1 MTERAWHRGDGSV
14 VSGHLTQKM
23 TMRPHR
29 RLVVASVLAIAVFA
43 PAAWF
48 GAKRLD
54 ALEAKPAAAHASS
67 VDDLAQRD
75 IQITTWKKALAM
87 DPQSAMALGQLGALY
102 MQRARETGDDQNYVV
117 AEGYARRSVD
127 LRTNRNGATFVT
139 LAGALLAQH
148 RFVEADSIVT
158 QLVANEPDVPQYK
171 SMYAEIKLELGQYD
185 AARPVF
191 DSLHAQRT
199 HLSIA
204 PRLARWLELNGHS
217 DTARKL
223 LYDALAEAKRR
234 RDLPVEQVAWFELR
248 VGDIEMRNGRI
259 KGARVALSDGLRI
272 SPNDYRLLAAMAKL
286 DAVNGDPKDAIK
298 YGERAMAIKLDP
310 ATLGTIGDA
319 YAAIGDT
326 VNAEEYFKTMEVA
339 VAGQLGPYHRAWSLF
354 LLDHNRRI
362 PEVLKNVQDELV
374 SRKDIYGYDLLAW
387 ALHKSGRDAEAATT
401 MKSALELGTQ
411 DAMLFYHAGM
421 IEQSLGNSAAAKVYL
436 EKALAVNP
444 YFHPTQPE
452 EIRSVLKRIES

>member
-1 MTERAWHRGDGSV
+1 
-14 VSGHLTQKM
+14 
-23 TMRPHR
+23 MRPHR
-29 RLVVASVLAIAVFA
+29 RSVVASLLAIAVFV

-48 GAKRLD
+48 GARKLN
-54 ALEAKPAAAHASS
+54 ALEAKPAS
-67 VDDLAQRD
+67 VIVQPSADADIAQRD

-87 DPQSAMALGQLGALY
+87 DPQSAMSLGQLAALY

-148 RFVEADSIVT
+148 RFVEADSIVS
-158 QLVANEPDVPQYK
+158 QLVIKEPDVPQYK

-185 AARPVF
+185 AARTVF

-217 DTARKL
+217 DAARKL
-223 LYDALAEAKRR
+223 LYEALAESKKR
-234 RDLPVEQVAWFELR
+234 RDLPIEQVAWFELR
-248 VGDIEMRNGRI
+248 VGDIEMRNGRM
-259 KGARVALSDGLRI
+259 KGALVALGDGLKI

-286 DAVNGDPKDAIK
+286 EAVQGNPRDAIK

-319 YAAIGDT
+319 YAAIGDS

-354 LLDHNRRI
+354 LLDHNRRV
-362 PEVLKNVQDELV
+362 PEVLKNVQGELAT
-374 SRKDIYGYDLLAW
+374 RKDIYGYDLLAW
-387 ALHKSGRDAEAATT
+387 ALHKSDRDAEAATA
-401 MKSALELGTQ
+401 MKSALALGTQ

-421 IEQSLGNSAAAKVYL
+421 IQRSLGNNPAARAYL
-436 EKALAVNP
+436 EKALQVNQF
-444 YFHPTQPE
+444 FHPTQPD
-452 EIRSVLKRIES
+452 EIRSVLKTMQS

>member
-1 MTERAWHRGDGSV
+1 M
-14 VSGHLTQKM
+14 SGHLDTKM

-29 RLVVASVLAIAVFA
+29 RSVVASLLAIAVFA
-43 PAAWF
+43 PAVWF
-48 GAKRLD
+48 GARKLD
-54 ALEAKPAAAHASS
+54 ALEAKPATAYAQPTPLE
-67 VDDLAQRD
+67 DLAQRD
-75 IQITTWKKALAM
+75 IQIKTWKKALAM
-87 DPQSAMALGQLGALY
+87 DPQSAMSLGQLAALY
-102 MQRARETGDDQNYVV
+102 MQRARETGDDQNYLV
-117 AEGYARRSVD
+117 AEGYARRSVA
-127 LRTNRNGATFVT
+127 LRTNRNGPSFVT

-148 RFVEADSIVT
+148 KFVEADSIVT
-158 QLVANEPDVPQYK
+158 ELVKNEPEVPQYT

-185 AARPVF
+185 LARPIF
-191 DSLHAQRT
+191 DSIHAQRT

-223 LYDALAEAKRR
+223 LYDALAEAKKR

-248 VGDIEMRNGRI
+248 VGDIEMRNGRM
-259 KGARVALSDGLRI
+259 KGALVALADGLKV

-286 DAVNGDPKDAIK
+286 EAVDGNPKDAIK

-319 YAAIGDT
+319 YAAIGDS
-326 VNAEEYFKTMEVA
+326 VNADEYFKTMEVA

-354 LLDHNRRI
+354 LLDHDRRI
-362 PEVLKNVQDELV
+362 PEVLKNVQGELV

-387 ALHKSGRDAEAATT
+387 ALHKSGRDAEAATA
-401 MKSALELGTQ
+401 MKSALKLGTQ

-421 IEQSLGNSAAAKVYL
+421 IERSLGNNTAARAYL
-436 EKALAVNP
+436 ERALAVNP
-444 YFHPTQPE
+444 YFHPTQPD
-452 EIRSVLKRIES
+452 EIRSVLKTMQS